1 MQVVVLAGGLATRLG
16 GLTDR
21 SPKSMVEIEGHP
33 FIAYQLSMLK
43 RFGVNKVLLCVGHMG
58 NQIQEFV
65 GDGNQFG
72 LEVSYSDEG
81 RHLLGTAGALKNAEP
96 LLESEFALVY
106 GDSYFTL
113 PIATIWD
120 KFLKSKSPAM
130 MVVLKNKGK
139 YGPSN
144 CEVKSG
150 FVTKYAKGSKT
161 ESFEYID
168 FGLVCLKRSL
178 LSSIPAGTPTD
189 MSIIFCSLVGKEK
202 LLAYEV
208 FQRFYEVGSVEGIAE
223 FAEYVKA
230 TGSDSLL
237 WSSKACPE

>member
-16 GLTDR
+16 SLTDR
-21 SPKSMVEIEGHP
+21 SPKSMVDIDGHP

-65 GDGNQFG
+65 GDGSRFG

-81 RHLLGTAGALKNAEP
+81 LHLLGTAGALKNAEP
-96 LLESEFALVY
+96 RLENEFALVY

-113 PIATIWD
+113 PISTIWD

-150 FVTKYAKGSKT
+150 LVTKYAKGSKT
-161 ESFEYID
+161 QSFEYID
-168 FGLVCLKRSL
+168 FGLVCMKRSL
-178 LSSIPAGTPTD
+178 LSSIPGGTKTD
-189 MSIIFCSLVGKEK
+189 MSVIFSSLVGKKK
-202 LLAYEV
+202 LVAHEV
-208 FQRFYEVGSVEGIAE
+208 FQRFYEVGSVQGIAD

-230 TGSDSLL
+230 AGPDGLL
-237 WSSKACPE
+237 WSSDARLE

>member
-16 GLTDR
+16 SLTDR

-65 GDGNQFG
+65 GDGSRFG

-81 RHLLGTAGALKNAEP
+81 LHLLGTAGALKNAEP
-96 LLESEFALVY
+96 LLESEFAVVY

-113 PIATIWD
+113 PISTIWG
-120 KFLKSKSPAM
+120 KFLKSESPAM
-130 MVVLKNKGK
+130 MVVLKNKNR
-139 YGPSN
+139 YGTSN
-144 CEVKSG
+144 CEVKSRL
-150 FVTKYAKGSKT
+150 VTEYAKGSKT
-161 ESFEYID
+161 QSFEYID
-168 FGLVCLKRSL
+168 FGLICMKRSL
-178 LSSIPAGTPTD
+178 LSLIPSGTKTD
-189 MSIIFCSLVGKEK
+189 MSVIFSSLADKKK

-208 FQRFYEVGSVEGIAE
+208 FQRFYEVGSVQGIAE
-223 FAEYVKA
+223 FVEYVKDA
-230 TGSDSLL
+230 GRDSLL
-237 WSSKACPE
+237 WSSEARHE

>member
-16 GLTDR
+16 SLTDR
-21 SPKSMVEIEGHP
+21 SPKSMVDVEGHP

-43 RFGVNKVLLCVGHMG
+43 RLGVSKVLLCVGHMG
-58 NQIQEFV
+58 DQIQRFV
-65 GDGNQFG
+65 GDGSQFG

-81 RHLLGTAGALKNAEP
+81 RHLLGTAGALKKAEP
-96 LLESEFALVY
+96 HLQGEFAVVY

-120 KFLKSKSPAM
+120 KFLASKSPAM
-130 MVVLKNKGK
+130 MVVLKNKGR

-150 FVTKYAKGSKT
+150 LVTKYAKGLKT

-178 LSSIPAGTPTD
+178 LSSIPGGTPTD
-189 MSIIFCSLVGKEK
+189 MSVIFSSLVGKKK
-202 LLAYEV
+202 LMAYEV
-208 FQRFYEVGSVEGIAE
+208 FQRFYEVGSVQGVAE
-223 FAEYVKA
+223 FSEYVKA
-230 TGSDSLL
+230 TGADSLI
-237 WSSKACPE
+237 WSSGASQG

>member
-16 GLTDR
+16 SLTDR

-65 GDGNQFG
+65 GDGSRFG

-81 RHLLGTAGALKNAEP
+81 LHLLGTAGALKNAEP
-96 LLESEFALVY
+96 RLESEFAAVY
-106 GDSYFTL
+106 GDSYFIL

-130 MVVLKNKGK
+130 MVVLRNKGR
-139 YGPSN
+139 YDPSN
-144 CEVKSG
+144 CEVRSG
-150 FVTKYAKGSKT
+150 IVTRYAKGSKT
-161 ESFEYID
+161 QSFEYID
-168 FGLVCLKRSL
+168 FGLVCLRRSL

-189 MSIIFCSLVGKEK
+189 MAVIFSSLVRKKK

-208 FQRFYEVGSVEGIAE
+208 FQRFYEVGSVQGIAE
-223 FAEYVKA
+223 FAEYVKT
-230 TGSDSLL
+230 TGPDSLL
-237 WSSKACPE
+237 WSSGASHE

>member
-16 GLTDR
+16 SLTDR
-21 SPKSMVEIEGHP
+21 SPKSMVDIEGYP

-43 RFGVNKVLLCVGHMG
+43 RFGVSKVLLCVGHMG

-65 GDGNQFG
+65 GDGSQFG

-96 LLESEFALVY
+96 HLESEFALVY

-113 PIATIWD
+113 PITTIWD
-120 KFLKSKSPAM
+120 KFLASESPAM
-130 MVVLKNKGK
+130 MVVLKNKDK

-150 FVTKYAKGSKT
+150 LVTKYAKGSKT

-168 FGLVCLKRSL
+168 FGFVCLKRSL
-178 LSSIPAGTPTD
+178 LSSVPGGTPSD
-189 MSIIFCSLVGKEK
+189 MAVIFSSLVGQKK

-208 FQRFYEVGSVEGIAE
+208 FQRFYEVGSAQGIAE

-230 TGSDSLL
+230 TGPDSLL
-237 WSSKACPE
+237 WASEAFNE

>member
-16 GLTDR
+16 SLTDR

-33 FIAYQLSMLK
+33 FIEYQLSMLR
-43 RFGVNKVLLCVGHMG
+43 RFGANKVLLCIGHMG
-58 NQIQEFV
+58 NQIERFV
-65 GDGNQFG
+65 GDGSRFG

-81 RHLLGTAGALKNAEP
+81 RRLLGTAGALKNAGP
-96 LLESEFALVY
+96 HLESEFALVY

-120 KFLKSKSPAM
+120 KFLASKCPAM

-144 CEVKSG
+144 CDVKAG
-150 FVTKYAKGSKT
+150 FVAKYAKGSKT
-161 ESFEYID
+161 ESFEYVD
-168 FGLVCLKRSL
+168 FGLVCLKKSL
-178 LSSIPAGTPTD
+178 LSSIPGETPAD
-189 MSIIFCSLVGKEK
+189 MSVIFSSLVGRKE

-208 FQRFYEVGSVEGIAE
+208 FQRFYEVGSVQGIVE

-230 TGSDSLL
+230 AGPDSLL
-237 WSSKACPE
+237 WSSGASHE